1 MTEVVHNLFL
11 IVGAG
16 FWGFLIVVGLNPEL
30 GARLGVW
37 LQSLGSARA
46 RRAENDRIV
55 QELLDQ
61 TPADTEGEH
70 VGGNLDRFV

>member
-61 TPADTEGEH
+61 TPTDAEGEH
-70 VGGNLDRFV
+70 IGGNLDRFV